1 MTKKRKRSID
11 ETCSS
16 TFNTCYQQSMRK
28 TKLHPSYSDTYA
40 HHTVPVLRE
49 MVRKIGNKKW
59 YSLRKPNLVSVVMV
73 YRSACVIEIFFKTV
87 LQKHRDSV
95 LETNIR
101 DGSKCPMTLD
111 LISDIDR
118 SNIFVHDGVTF
129 SKKELYEYM
138 MVSVDFCNPI
148 TRKMMSYFDIER
160 LSLQNPVMVPGN
172 LNILDKYNNRIYL
185 RGLEVESIRDFSFWE
200 IELDNLLIRLARLYY
215 DQGTE
220 EFNDAYLKFHNT
232 WTEMRRICRNR
243 TLVILISLKQRADS
257 FRGRPRKWANLFL
270 ESYYD
275 KT

>member
-16 TFNTCYQQSMRK
+16 TSNACYQQSMRK
-28 TKLHPSYSDTYA
+28 TKLHPGYYETYSS
-40 HHTVPVLRE
+40 HTVPILRE

-59 YSLRKPNLVSVVMV
+59 YSLRKPNLVSVLMM
-73 YRSACVIEIFFKTV
+73 YRSACIIENFFKMV

-95 LETNIR
+95 LETNIK
-101 DGSKCPMTLD
+101 DGSKCPITLD
-111 LISDIDR
+111 LVSEIDKN
-118 SNIFVHDGVTF
+118 NIFVHDGVAF
-129 SKKELYEYM
+129 SKKELYEYIM
-138 MVSVDFCNPI
+138 ISVDFCNPI

-160 LSLQNPVMVPGN
+160 LSLLSDN
-172 LNILDKYNNRIYL
+172 LNILDKYKNRIYL
-185 RGLEVESIRDFSFWE
+185 RKIEVESIRDFSFWE

-220 EFNDAYLKFHNT
+220 AFNDAYLKFHNT
-232 WTEMRRICRNR
+232 WVEMRRICRNR
-243 TLVILISLKQRADS
+243 TLVILMSLKQRADS

-270 ESYYD
+270 ESYYE